1 MTDKFV
7 ILSRDGCEFC
17 EAAKALIGVDF
28 AVVLKDE
35 TARTIVKEGGF
46 GTFPQIFH
54 RGKHIGGFN
63 ELLEYRPDN

>member
-7 ILSRDGCEFC
+7 ILSRDGCEYC
-17 EAAKALIGVDF
+17 EAAQALLPN
-28 AVVLKDE
+28 AVILKDE

-63 ELLEYRPDN
+63 ELLEYRPDAS